1 MMTRKHFIKLADAIK
16 ENILYKPNDKD
27 YEPIAVDLRGLI
39 DSIAY
44 VCRCD
49 NNNFDKGRFIAYIE
63 EGIINNSKKLHNYLE
78 E

>member
-16 ENILYKPNDKD
+16 ENILFDPNNKQAKSKD
-27 YEPIAVDLRGLI
+27 VDLNGLI

-49 NNNFDKGRFIAYIE
+49 NGNFDKQRFINYIKE
-63 EGIINNSKKLHNYLE
+63 S
-78 E
+78 

>member
-16 ENILYKPNDKD
+16 ENILYDPNNKQAKPKD
-27 YEPIAVDLRGLI
+27 VDLNGLI

-49 NNNFDKGRFIAYIE
+49 NGNFDKQRFINYIKE
-63 EGIINNSKKLHNYLE
+63 S
-78 E
+78 